1 MHHARRRRDRRAG
14 ESERTFPLLSERS
27 LSDAR
32 DPARQLSYDDPDV
45 AYDDDGAPRANPT
58 PAAARR
64 FLAGVEY
71 VSLVAFTAE
80 VVVKVVACGERP
92 SAFATDPEDGAF
104 NLFDLAIV
112 VVSIGFAA
120 TGGSGSTVAVGRL
133 LRLVKVVLKI
143 PQLRFV
149 LLGFAAGLRAVVPIM
164 LLMLLIIY
172 LCARDLVG
180 GGARA
185 LRSLRI

>member
-1 MHHARRRRDRRAG
+1 MAVGQTGARHPWISLFFRAP
-14 ESERTFPLLSERS
+14 PLEVLLTSGR
-27 LSDAR
+27 L
-32 DPARQLSYDDPDV
+32 
-45 AYDDDGAPRANPT
+45 
-58 PAAARR
+58 AAAWGEV
-64 FLAGVEY
+64 AIY
-71 VSLVAFTAE
+71 VVSEQWARGL
-80 VVVKVVACGERP
+80 
-92 SAFATDPEDGAF
+92 
-104 NLFDLAIV
+104 DLAIV

-180 GGARA
+180 GGA
-185 LRSLRI
+185 LRILRI

>member
-1 MHHARRRRDRRAG
+1 MSAEAACFVVFFRRPI
-14 ESERTFPLLSERS
+14 ERLK
-27 LSDAR
+27 
-32 DPARQLSYDDPDV
+32 
-45 AYDDDGAPRANPT
+45 T

-64 FLAGVEY
+64 FLTGVECVSLSLSLASRPPSLSAPSRMTRRPPSLRRY

-92 SAFATDPEDGAF
+92 SAFATDPEDGAFNLLDDPRPRAVGDEAEVPLSSGAF

-133 LRLVKVVLKI
+133 LRLVKV
-143 PQLRFV
+143 
-149 LLGFAAGLRAVVPIM
+149 
-164 LLMLLIIY
+164 Y
-172 LCARDLVG
+172 YYYY
-180 GGARA
+180 
-185 LRSLRI
+185 

>member
-1 MHHARRRRDRRAG
+1 MH
-14 ESERTFPLLSERS
+14 E
-27 LSDAR
+27 SDAS
-32 DPARQLSYDDPDV
+32 PLSPNLYWCV
-45 AYDDDGAPRANPT
+45 ALPLSRILKNL
-58 PAAARR
+58 RISLR
-64 FLAGVEY
+64 Y

-133 LRLVKVVLKI
+133 LRLVKV
-143 PQLRFV
+143 
-149 LLGFAAGLRAVVPIM
+149 
-164 LLMLLIIY
+164 Y
-172 LCARDLVG
+172 YYYY
-180 GGARA
+180 
-185 LRSLRI
+185 